1 MCVKRRV
8 GHLESVALL
17 IEANEIMHNE
27 ANAKYNALA
36 IKKILFRRKRKKI
49 EVPIE
54 KLTEH
59 FKEAF
64 TTDNNPSWAPSFT
77 KLVTQEEVKLARKQ
91 LKNGKSP
98 GPDDVTAEDLK
109 K

>member
-17 IEANEIMHNE
+17 NEANEIL
-27 ANAKYNALA
+27 NAKDNAQAALA
-36 IKKILFRRKRKKI
+36 IKKFLSRRKRKKL

-91 LKNGKSP
+91 HKNGKAP
-98 GPDDVTAEDLK
+98 GPDVVSKISK
-109 K
+109 KKK